1 VRPLRRYIHPGNVTI
16 GARTL
21 IASTDHISMMFKP
34 APETLGKNP
43 IWEKKE
49 QRERTQVQAKR
60 GEPKVHH
67 KGVLE

>member
-1 VRPLRRYIHPGNVTI
+1 MRPVRRYIHPGNVTF
-16 GARTL
+16 GGRTV

-34 APETLGKNP
+34 APETLGKNL

-49 QRERTQVQAKR
+49 QRGRTQVQAK
-60 GEPKVHH
+60 GAEPKVHH